1 MLIVA
6 GNLRTAPE
14 NRDRVVEIAAT
25 VMNATREEDGCY
37 EYVFT
42 ADSQEPDLIRLYE
55 LWESGEHLSAHLKTS
70 HLAEWRQAAGDLIV
84 ESEIKIF
91 TISETRDL

>member
-14 NRDRVVEIAAT
+14 NRDRVVEMAAT
-25 VMNATREEDGCY
+25 VMTATRQEDGCH

-55 LWESGEHLSAHLKTS
+55 LWDSGEHLSAHLKTA
-70 HLAEWRQAAGDLIV
+70 HLAEWRQTAGDLIV